1 MEIASKLHTIDW
13 IILSVTLIFIVAYG
27 TYVTRKNANV
37 TDYIKGGSD
46 SKWWTIGLSVMATQA
61 SAITFLSTPGQ
72 AFHSGMGFVQ
82 FYFGLPIAMIIIC
95 VVFIPIYHKLKVY
108 TAYEFLEGRFDLKT
122 RSLAAIL
129 FLIQRGLAA
138 GITIFAPAIIL
149 SAVLDWDL
157 LTLNII
163 IGFLVIIYTVSGG
176 TKAVNVTQKQQMII
190 IFIGMLIAFFMI
202 MSQLPE
208 NITFTNALEIA
219 GASNK
224 MEVLDF
230 SFDLSNRYTVW
241 TGILGG
247 TFLMLSYFG
256 TDQSQVQR
264 YLSGKS
270 VRESQLGLIFNG
282 LLKVP
287 MQFFI
292 LLIGVMVFVFYQF
305 NASPL
310 NFNPGA
316 NEEVLKSEFVE
327 EYQQLEAEHTII
339 ENDKRL
345 LFSDGFQLEE
355 KDRIQALNKRD
366 LELKEA
372 AKEIIKKV
380 DEKNTLKK
388 IESNDKDYVFIHFIL
403 NNLPRGL
410 IGLLLA
416 VILSAA
422 MSSTASELNALAS
435 TTAIDL
441 YKRNVKEEKSEEH
454 FVKASKW
461 FTLLWG
467 LIAISVACIANL
479 FDNLIQLVNIIG
491 SIFYGNVLGIFLL
504 AFFFKK
510 VKGNAVFIAA
520 LITQILICSI
530 YYFGIYQLE
539 SQGLEPIISYL
550 WLNFIGCILVLFFSL
565 LFVFK
570 AINNQ
575 SKIVLIITSL
585 AIFKI
590 TYDILNDV
598 SLNIAHVVTLIIL
611 FLFLGY
617 FNIDKKLNYEKENN

>member
-1 MEIASKLHTIDW
+1 MEIASKLHVVDW
-13 IILSVTLIFIVAYG
+13 IILSVTLISIVSYG
-27 TYVTRKNANV
+27 TYVTRKNENV
-37 TDYIKGGSD
+37 TDYLKGGND

-149 SAVLDWDL
+149 SAVLGWDL

-310 NFNPGA
+310 NFNPTVNDAIA
-316 NEEVLKSEFVE
+316 NSKYIS
-327 EYQQLEAEHTII
+327 EYQQLEAEHIQI
-339 ENDKRL
+339 ENTKRL
-345 LFSDGFQLEE
+345 LFIDGFQLEE
-355 KDRIQALNKRD
+355 KQQIQDLNERD
-366 LELKEA
+366 LAIKAKSKLIIDKIDKE
-372 AKEIIKKV
+372 
-380 DEKNTLKK
+380 NTLDK

-435 TTAIDL
+435 TTAMDL
-441 YKRNVKEEKSEEH
+441 YKRNVKGEKSDAH
-454 FVKASKW
+454 YVIASKW
-461 FTLLWG
+461 FTLAWG
-467 LIAISVACIANL
+467 IVAISIACVANL
-479 FDNLIQLVNIIG
+479 FENLIELVNIIG

-510 VKGNAVFIAA
+510 VNGNAVFKAA
-520 LITQILICSI
+520 LITQVLICLI
-530 YYFGIYQLE
+530 FYFGIYNLE
-539 SQGLEPIISYL
+539 AQGLDPIISYL
-550 WLNFIGCILVLFFSL
+550 WLNFIGCILVSFFSL

-570 AINNQ
+570 LINKQ
-575 SKIVLIITSL
+575 SKLTLVVTSL

-590 TYDILNDV
+590 TFDILNDV
-598 SLNIAHVVTLIIL
+598 SLNIIHVVTLIIL
-611 FLFLGY
+611 FFFLGF
-617 FNIDKKLNYEKENN
+617 FNFDKTTINDK